1 MINICNI
8 DMSEGNLGLQ
18 ARLDEVWGG
27 DYDAYHICNV
37 PETDYVTTYENLAEH
52 LGGIKTCHAAN
63 DTTTKFSKSRDIRPD
78 PNKLHYFC
86 SHKRQPLHSDYA
98 YYDAE
103 TSADWLMLYC
113 LKPSK
118 FGGQTHLLTV
128 KTLVKIMEEYE
139 PELLERIKTDI
150 VWEYTGVDGD
160 KIHTKPLFDGI
171 NINWNYFQIKNWHN
185 SREVCEVR
193 EDFYFFLE
201 QTIVAGNM
209 YDYSKKWKSG
219 DCIIFNDHTNLH
231 GRDAFLGDRWLKDHA
246 IFNSNK

>member
-1 MINICNI
+1 
-8 DMSEGNLGLQ
+8 
-18 ARLDEVWGG
+18 
-27 DYDAYHICNV
+27 
-37 PETDYVTTYENLAEH
+37 
-52 LGGIKTCHAAN
+52 
-63 DTTTKFSKSRDIRPD
+63 
-78 PNKLHYFC
+78 
-86 SHKRQPLHSDYA
+86 
-98 YYDAE
+98 
-103 TSADWLMLYC
+103 MLYC

-160 KIHTKPLFDGI
+160 KIHTKPLFDGT
-171 NINWNYFQIKNWHN
+171 NI
-185 SREVCEVR
+185 EVR

-209 YDYSKKWKSG
+209 YDYSKKWKRG

-246 IFNSNK
+246 IFDPNK